1 LRGGH
6 SSGAVSSSTAAEHVH
21 GNGGWASGI
30 EIKTSIHQAA
40 HNKGRVRRVV
50 MDSLG
55 DEVEFLAGRSVAWL
69 YGDGNE
75 ILSEVAGS
83 RVDE

>member
-1 LRGGH
+1 VD
-6 SSGAVSSSTAAEHVH
+6 A
-21 GNGGWASGI
+21 
-30 EIKTSIHQAA
+30 
-40 HNKGRVRRVV
+40 
-50 MDSLG
+50 LG